1 MEYFLYKRYS
11 AIPDDEWNELLTDK
25 NFFISPSCVQVLEAE
40 HENEIE
46 PIYIVIKEQS
56 KVIGIVYAQ
65 LFLINGAKLNEYI
78 VNSTGGF
85 SLVNKIKEFL
95 ANKISVK
102 VGFLGNVFLS
112 NEASFKILQPEVDK
126 RFLPDVLN
134 LIVEETEAKF
144 ILIPEFFEPSISL
157 LGANCKEIYVEP
169 DMHLAIPESWRS
181 FSDYVEAISS
191 KYKKRYRSVL
201 KKSSVLEKRD
211 LSPSNLKHESARMK
225 ELFFNVYSKSKFNA
239 AKFNTDVFYDLK
251 LIEKNVSIFG
261 YYHEDKLVG
270 FASEITIRKTL
281 YSHFVGIDYEY
292 NNQFEIYNRMLF
304 EQIEFAIKNNLEQI
318 KFGRTASEFKSTIGA
333 VPYKGY
339 GYVYHPCKSII
350 KAISPILSM
359 LKPKDWTQRHPFK
372 TV

>member
-1 MEYFLYKRYS
+1 MEYFLYKRFS

-78 VNSTGGF
+78 VNSSGGF
-85 SLVNKIKEFL
+85 SLVNKIKESL
-95 ANKISVK
+95 ANKISVQ

-144 ILIPEFFEPSISL
+144 ILIPEFFEPSIPL
-157 LGANCKEIYVEP
+157 LGANCKEIYVVP
-169 DMHLAIPESWRS
+169 DMHLAIPESWGS

-191 KYKKRYRSVL
+191 KYKKRYRNVL

-211 LSPSNLKHESARMK
+211 LSPSDLKHESARMK

-270 FASEITIRKTL
+270 FAS
-281 YSHFVGIDYEY
+281 
-292 NNQFEIYNRMLF
+292 
-304 EQIEFAIKNNLEQI
+304 
-318 KFGRTASEFKSTIGA
+318 
-333 VPYKGY
+333 
-339 GYVYHPCKSII
+339 
-350 KAISPILSM
+350 
-359 LKPKDWTQRHPFK
+359 
-372 TV
+372 